1 MPPKIAKPFWIPI
14 LALLGI
20 SALAYLP
27 MAHRFGYLN
36 DDWYLMYDAYSQG
49 PQFFKEVFRS
59 DRPARAYVLGSLFPV
74 FGMNPLYYNLSA
86 YLFRFL
92 AGVCLYWT
100 LKLLWPQKGTF
111 ASLTAILFTIY
122 PGFLSQPNAIDYQ
135 SQMVGLWAA
144 MLSLALTVKAV
155 LAKHAWMKVGLIAAT
170 VLLSW
175 VYLGL
180 VEYFFGFEILRVA
193 IVFLLVWRAS
203 EGRAWKK
210 ALASIRAW
218 LPFGLAPV
226 GFMFWRLFLYE
237 STRRATDIGIQVGQL
252 FSSPL
257 VGLWWLV
264 YLARDMFNVLLVA
277 WGHPLYV
284 LAFQLRLRDALVG
297 FGLATLAVVLLW
309 IGIRWRQ
316 ENESEAE
323 TGENPDWKRE
333 AYWVGFS
340 AMVGGL
346 LPVIA
351 ANRYIVFPDYSRYTL
366 AASLGAVILLTAVIE
381 GLPSRPLRMTLAGL
395 LVFVSALTHH
405 ANSVKAASDTDTIRN
420 FWWQVV
426 WRAPGI
432 DQGTT
437 LVAEYPGV
445 GIQEDYFVWGPA
457 NLIYYPEE
465 QQQTPIEIKLPAAV
479 LTKNVA
485 QSIMIGKGAESQER
499 RGNIVTRNY
508 GNILYMVQASPAD
521 CVRIMDGNAPDLSS
535 QDDYRTLAV
544 APHSRIE
551 NVIVDAAPP
560 APPELVFGAEPPHG
574 WCYYYQRASL
584 ARQQGNWEVIPMLH
598 KEALQQG
605 HYPNDSVEWLP
616 FLQAYTALGNMDKLR
631 EFKPIILADPFL
643 AMQTCQVLTAMSEAY
658 LIDPDIQTYI
668 QNSFCE

>member
-1 MPPKIAKPFWIPI
+1 MTPSFNKSFWISA
-14 LALLGI
+14 LVLLGV

-27 MAHRFGYLN
+27 LAHRFGYLN

-59 DRPARAYVLGSLFPV
+59 DRPARAYALGSLFPV
-74 FGMNPLYYNLSA
+74 FGMDPLYYSLSA

-92 AGVCLYWT
+92 AGVCFYWMV
-100 LKLLWPQKGTF
+100 KLLWPRKEFF
-111 ASLTAILFTIY
+111 ASLTAILFTVY

-155 LAKHAWMKVGLIAAT
+155 LAKRAWTKIGLIAAA

-193 IVFLLVWRAS
+193 IVFLLIWRVS
-203 EGRAWKK
+203 EERMWKK

-226 GFMFWRLFLYE
+226 GFLFWRLFLFE
-237 STRRATDIGIQVGQL
+237 STRRATDIGLQVGQL

-257 VGLWWLV
+257 VGMWWLV

-284 LAFQLRLRDALVG
+284 LAFQLRLRDALIG
-297 FGLATLAVVLLW
+297 FGLATLAVALLW
-309 IGIRWRQ
+309 IGLRWRQ

-323 TGENPDWKRE
+323 AGENPGWKRE
-333 AYWVGFS
+333 AYWMGFA

-346 LPVIA
+346 IPIIA

-366 AASLGAVILLTAVIE
+366 AASVGAVILLATVIE
-381 GLPSRPLRMTLAGL
+381 SLSSRPLRMILAGF
-395 LVFVSALTHH
+395 LVFVSMMTHH
-405 ANSVKAASDTDTIRN
+405 ANSVKAASDTEVIRN

-426 WRAPGI
+426 WRAPAI
-432 DQGTT
+432 QQGAT
-437 LVAEYPGV
+437 LVVEYPGV
-445 GIQEDYFVWGPA
+445 GVQEDYFVWGPA
-457 NLIYYPEE
+457 NLIYYPEK
-465 QQQTPIEIKLPAAV
+465 QQQAPIEIKLPAAV
-479 LTKNVA
+479 LTKKAV
-485 QSIMIGKGAESQER
+485 QSIMTGKGAESQER
-499 RGNIVTRNY
+499 RGNIVTRDY
-508 GNILYMVQASPAD
+508 GNILYMVQSTPTS
-521 CVRIMDGNAPDLSS
+521 CVRLMDGRAPDLSS
-535 QDDYRTLAV
+535 RDDYRTLVV

-560 APPELVFGAEPPHG
+560 APPELVFGVEPPHG
-574 WCYYYQRASL
+574 WCYYYQKASL
-584 ARQQGNWEVIPMLH
+584 ARQQGNWEAIPALH
-598 KEALQQG
+598 KEALQQNY
-605 HYPNDSVEWLP
+605 YPNDSAEWLP
-616 FLQAYTALGNMDKLR
+616 FLQAYTALGDMDKLR
-631 EFKPIILADPFL
+631 EFKPIILDDPFL
-643 AMQTCQVLTAMSEAY
+643 AMQTCRVLTAMSETHP
-658 LIDPDIQTYI
+658 IDPDIQSYI